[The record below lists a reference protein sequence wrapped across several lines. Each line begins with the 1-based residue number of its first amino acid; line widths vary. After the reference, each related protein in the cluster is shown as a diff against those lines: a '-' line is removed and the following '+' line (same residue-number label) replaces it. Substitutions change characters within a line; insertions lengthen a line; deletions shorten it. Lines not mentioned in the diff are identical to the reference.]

1 MPGCGFQVVFHFDVR
16 LSEMLRKRKKGEGGV
31 ERGMEGG
38 GRDGEGL
45 RDGVL
50 EGGERWGGG
59 NLATRLG
66 KVHDQVLGHSDV
78 RLLVLGHTTT
88 VGVIIPTRWSGQ
100 ISPR

>member
-1 MPGCGFQVVFHFDVR
+1 M
-16 LSEMLRKRKKGEGGV
+16 EGGV
-31 ERGMEGG
+31 ERGGRRGRGMEGG

-45 RDGVL
+45 RDGV

-66 KVHDQVLGHSDV
+66 KVHDQVLGHSEV

>member
-1 MPGCGFQVVFHFDVR
+1 MER
-16 LSEMLRKRKKGEGGV
+16 GGRRG
-31 ERGMEGG
+31 RGMEGG

-45 RDGVL
+45 RDGV

-78 RLLVLGHTTT
+78 CLLVLSHTT
-88 VGVIIPTRWSGQ
+88 VGVIIQTHVGGVRYLQGDRMWGFQ
-100 ISPR
+100 IKRSSKSS